1 MLLYLAV
8 DYSRSPELRQR
19 LADNPREVLR
29 EYLSDDQRAKLP
41 SYGHGDLERV
51 LHDEVDELVR
61 TLHEHRELALVR
73 DPEFWPVPVQPRP
86 QEVSPAV
93 VQAGTT
99 VTLTISGK
107 DFESDVSVDFH
118 APPHK
123 KATLSGPAV
132 NSKGTQI
139 TGPITFAKPG
149 SYTCV
154 VTNNP
159 GSKLKSSNTL
169 ALAITVT

>member
-41 SYGHGDLERV
+41 GYGHGDLERV
-51 LHDEVDELVR
+51 LHGEVDELIR
-61 TLHEHRELALVR
+61 ALHEHRELALVR
-73 DPEFWPVPVQPRP
+73 DPELWPVPVSPQPAK
-86 QEVSPAV
+86 VSPAL
-93 VQAGTT
+93 VQAGQK

-107 DFESDVSVDFH
+107 EFVAKVSVSFH
-118 APPHK
+118 APPNHE
-123 KATLSGPAV
+123 ATLSDPAV
-132 NSKGTQI
+132 NAKGTQI
-139 TGPITFAKPG
+139 TGSITFAKPG

-159 GSKLKSSNTL
+159 GTKLKSSTTL